1 MLASRLLRIR
11 SDPVVARAAPF
22 AVFIVLVMLA
32 SKIESPWLV
41 VCRPLLVVLML
52 IWFWRSYREL
62 AVPSAV
68 GLAHWLLALMMGFL
82 VFVVWVGFD
91 QDWAVLSRTKGFTPI
106 LPDGGADWA
115 WGIARLLGF
124 ALVVPVM
131 EELFWRSLVLR
142 WIDRHDFMALAP
154 REVSWRAFLITTAL
168 FAVEH
173 ERWFAGAV
181 AGAAYNW
188 LYIRTGNLWVPVA
201 AHAVTNGV
209 LGIWVLYTGR
219 WEFW

>member
-1 MLASRLLRIR
+1 MLS
-11 SDPVVARAAPF
+11 
-22 AVFIVLVMLA
+22 
-32 SKIESPWLV
+32 SKIESQWLAV
-41 VCRPLLVVLML
+41 LRAPLVALLL
-52 IWFWRSYREL
+52 IWFWPSYREL
-62 AVPSAV
+62 AVPIAMGYAKWV
-68 GLAHWLLALMMGFL
+68 LALAVGFL
-82 VFVVWVGFD
+82 VFVVWVGMD
-91 QDWAVLSRTKGFTPI
+91 QDWALFSRTKGFTPV
-106 LPDGGADWA
+106 LPDGSTDWV

-124 ALVVPVM
+124 ALIVPVM

-142 WIDRHDFMALAP
+142 WIDRHDFMGLSP
-154 REVSWRAFLITTAL
+154 RDVSWRAFLITTAL

-173 ERWFAGAV
+173 ERWFAGAI

>member
-1 MLASRLLRIR
+1 MLTSRLSRIR
-11 SDPVVARAAPF
+11 SDPVIARAVPF
-22 AVFIVLVMLA
+22 ALFIALVILS
-32 SKIESPWLV
+32 SKLEAQWLV
-41 VCRPLLVVLML
+41 LLRAPLVALLL

-62 AVPSAV
+62 ELPAAV
-68 GLAHWLLALMMGFL
+68 GYAQWLLAAAVGFF

-91 QDWAVLSRTKGFTPI
+91 QDWAVFSRTKGFTPV
-106 LPDGGADWA
+106 LPGGGTDWT
-115 WGIARLLGF
+115 WGIVRLLGF
-124 ALVVPVM
+124 ALIVPVM

-142 WIDRHDFMALAP
+142 WIDRHDFLTLAP

-188 LYIRTGNLWVPVA
+188 LYMRTGNLWVPVA
-201 AHAVTNGV
+201 AHAITNGI
-209 LGIWVLYTGR
+209 LGIWILYTGR

>member
-22 AVFIVLVMLA
+22 AVFILLVMLA
-32 SKIESPWLV
+32 SRIESPWLV

-52 IWFWRSYREL
+52 IWFWRGYRDL
-62 AVPSAV
+62 AMPSAV
-68 GLAHWLLALMMGFL
+68 GLAHWLLALMVGFL
-82 VFVVWVGFD
+82 VFVVWIGFD
-91 QDWAVLSRTKGFTPI
+91 QDWAVMSRTKGFAPI
-106 LPDGGADWA
+106 LSDGGTDWA

-142 WIDRHDFMALAP
+142 WIDQHEFAALSP
-154 REVSWRAFLITTAL
+154 RDVSWRAFLITTAL

-188 LYIRTGNLWVPVA
+188 LYIRTGNLWVPVV

-209 LGIWVLYTGR
+209 LGIWVLYTGG

>member
-1 MLASRLLRIR
+1 MLASRISRIR
-11 SDPVVARAAPF
+11 SDPVIARAAPF
-22 AVFIVLVMLA
+22 ALFIILVMLS
-32 SKIESPWLV
+32 SKLESQWLV
-41 VCRPLLVVLML
+41 VLRALLVALML
-52 IWFWRSYREL
+52 LWFWRGYREL
-62 AVPSAV
+62 LVPRAV
-68 GLAHWLLALMMGFL
+68 GFVHWLVALVAGFL
-82 VFVVWVGFD
+82 VFVVWVGVD
-91 QDWAVLSRTKGFTPI
+91 QDWAVFSRSKGFTPV
-106 LPDGGADWA
+106 LSDGSTDWA

-142 WIDRHDFMALAP
+142 WIDRHDFQSLAP
-154 REVSWRAFLITTAL
+154 RDVSWRAFLITTVL